1 MERSVISFSKYSATG
16 NDFVVVD
23 NRKGEI
29 ATGDVKFWQRVCD
42 RHFGVGA
49 DGVLFL
55 EASDRANYRMRY
67 LNADGGEVSMCGNG
81 ARALCHFYRA
91 LNPGSG
97 EISFETANGFYQGEV
112 LGDGRV
118 SILMSELYDEGAIA
132 IDDLFDGAIYSYYL
146 NTGVPHCVYEV
157 MDVEAIDIDK
167 VSKPV
172 RHDPRFKKGTNVN
185 FYERDPSGTLIV
197 RTFERGVEGETLS
210 CGTGIVACAITE
222 MKKQDAT
229 EARYRIRARGGEL
242 QVRIRGSEV
251 FYEGAVD
258 SPFRGEIL
266 LKS

>member
-1 MERSVISFSKYSATG
+1 MISFTKYSATG

-23 NRKGEI
+23 NRDGAI

-55 EASDRANYRMRY
+55 EASDRADYRMRY

-81 ARALCHFYRA
+81 ARALCHYYRT
-91 LNPGSG
+91 LVVGKG
-97 EISFETANGFYQGEV
+97 EVSFETANGFYQGEV
-112 LGDGRV
+112 LADGRV
-118 SILMSELYDEGAIA
+118 SVLMSELYDEGAIN
-132 IDDLFDGAIYSYYL
+132 IDDLFDGSIYSYYL

-157 MDVEAIDIDK
+157 MDVEGIDIDK
-167 VSKPV
+167 SSRPV
-172 RHDPRFKKGTNVN
+172 RHDARFKAGTNVN
-185 FYERDPSGTLIV
+185 YYERDASGTLIV

-242 QVRIRGSEV
+242 QVRIKGSEV
-251 FYEGAVD
+251 YYEGTVEA
-258 SPFRGEIL
+258 PFSGKL
-266 LKS
+266 LLAP